1 MNRTVLLVED
11 RRGMRSM
18 LVTALSEAG
27 WRVVAAAD
35 GPSALKLLAE
45 GRFDAVLTDVCLPGC
60 DGLAVLAAAKVSNP
74 STPVILMTAFGTIDL
89 AVRAMKA
96 GARDFLTKPFQID
109 SLLALLDQ
117 TSPCRPG
124 DMVGESPPFRAAVER
139 ALKGAASRLTVLI
152 LGESGT
158 GKELLARAVHEASER
173 RCGPFIPVNCAAI
186 PSELMESE
194 LFGAEKGAYT
204 GADCRRPGR
213 FELADGG
220 TVFLDEVGD
229 LAPALQGKLLRV
241 LQEREFTRVGSAE
254 TTRVDVRIVAASNR
268 DLGSEASS
276 GRFRQDLYYR
286 LCEFPVILPPLRER
300 HGDVALLAR
309 HFLAEAGCDP
319 SALEAAASAALESYD
334 WPGNVRELR
343 STILRAATLAAG
355 GAITTDLLEIPSSAR
370 SGSMPEAAME
380 ASREVRRRKI
390 LEALER
396 CGGNRTA
403 AARVLG
409 VSYRTLLNHMKDLG
423 LQGGR
428 GG

>member
-1 MNRTVLLVED
+1 MKRVVLLVED

-27 WRVVAAAD
+27 WEVVAAAD
-35 GPSALKLLAE
+35 GPSAVKLLGE
-45 GRFDAVLTDVCLPGC
+45 GRYDAVLTDVCLPGC
-60 DGLAVLAAAKVSNP
+60 DGLAVLSAAKASSP
-74 STPVILMTAFGTIDL
+74 SMPVILMTAFGTIDL

-96 GARDFLTKPFQID
+96 GARDFVTKPFQID
-109 SLLALLDQ
+109 SLIALLEEA
-117 TSPCRPG
+117 SPCRPSE
-124 DMVGESPPFRAAVER
+124 MIGESPPFRAAVER

-158 GKELLARAVHEASER
+158 GKELLARAVHDASDR
-173 RCGPFIPVNCAAI
+173 RDGPFIPVNCAAI

-204 GADCRRPGR
+204 GADCRRSGR

-241 LQEREFTRVGSAE
+241 LQEREFTRVGGSE
-254 TTRVDVRIVAASNR
+254 TIRVDVRIVAASNR
-268 DLGSEASS
+268 DLGSEASA

-300 HGDVALLAR
+300 HGDVALLSR
-309 HFLAEAGCDP
+309 HFLKEAGCNP
-319 SALEAAASAALESYD
+319 SLLDEAASAALESYH

-343 STILRAATLAAG
+343 SILLRAATLSAG
-355 GAITTDLLEIPSSAR
+355 RAITPDLLEIPPAGRDS
-370 SGSMPEAAME
+370 SMPEAAME
-380 ASREVRRRKI
+380 ASREVRRRRI

-396 CGGNRTA
+396 SGGNRTV
-403 AARVLG
+403 AARILG
-409 VSYRTLLNHMKDLG
+409 VSYRTLLNHIRELG

-428 GG
+428 GS